1 MEVDQAKDPKS
12 MSLDA
17 LIKMDKKKGGN
28 KPANKGKGAGGPKSD
43 RSGKGGK
50 GPQGP
55 QGGRPRFENTKKGGK
70 DNLFR
75 AKKTGN
81 MISKQNDRS
90 NFNQKKQYNKE

>member
-1 MEVDQAKDPKS
+1 

-28 KPANKGKGAGGPKSD
+28 KPANKAKGGPKSD

-50 GPQGP
+50 GPQG
-55 QGGRPRFENTKKGGK
+55 GRPRFENTQKGGK

-90 NFNQKKQYNKE
+90 NFNQKKQWNKE

>member
-1 MEVDQAKDPKS
+1 
-12 MSLDA
+12 
-17 LIKMDKKKGGN
+17 
-28 KPANKGKGAGGPKSD
+28 
-43 RSGKGGK
+43 GK

>member
-17 LIKMDKKKGGN
+17 LIKMDKKKGGS
-28 KPANKGKGAGGPKSD
+28 KPVNKGKGGAGPKSD

-50 GPQGP
+50 GP

-70 DNLFR
+70 DSLFR

-81 MISKQNDRS
+81 MITKQNDR
-90 NFNQKKQYNKE
+90 

>member
-17 LIKMDKKKGGN
+17 LIKLDKKKGGN
-28 KPANKGKGAGGPKSD
+28 KPANKPKGGPKSD

-50 GPQGP
+50 GPQG
-55 QGGRPRFENTKKGGK
+55 GRPRFENTQKGGK

-81 MISKQNDRS
+81 MISKQNERS
-90 NFNQKKQYNKE
+90 NFNQKKQWNKE